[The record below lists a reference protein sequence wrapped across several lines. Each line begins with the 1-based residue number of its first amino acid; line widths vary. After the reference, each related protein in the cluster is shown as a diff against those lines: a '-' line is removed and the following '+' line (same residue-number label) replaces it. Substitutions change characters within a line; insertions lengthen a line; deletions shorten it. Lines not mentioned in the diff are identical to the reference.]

1 MGLLAKLNPITAV
14 ISVFCDIPG
23 SQYWFPILYPIVN
36 IPALISCFIPILLS
50 IITSSGANVINAK
63 KNDKGELVK
72 DSNYGSK
79 WAFLIYYVLAFVTCF
94 FAMRSVCYYV
104 NYI

>member
-14 ISVFCDIPG
+14 IGMFCDIPG
-23 SQYWFPILYPIVN
+23 SRYWFPIIYPIVN

-50 IITSSGANVINAK
+50 VIYSSANYINARQ
-63 KNDKGELVK
+63 NEKGEWEK
-72 DSNYGSK
+72 DTNYGSK
-79 WAFLIYYVLAFVTCF
+79 WAFLIYYVISCLVAFYV
-94 FAMRSVCYYV
+94 MGKVCKVV